1 MKIQTSFEAE
11 IRTLVGT
18 SYKTDDGKQG
28 TSYKIGLELSNGDMG
43 QLPCTKE
50 FVALYDR
57 KDVVKGDLCRVYA
70 EYDSNYKSLKVFN
83 AVLL

>member
-1 MKIQTSFEAE
+1 MKIQTNFEAE

-18 SYKTDDGKQG
+18 PYKTDGGKQG
-28 TSYKIGLELSNGDMG
+28 TSYKIGLELPNGEMG
-43 QLPCTKE
+43 QLPCSRD
-50 FVALYDR
+50 FVELYDR